1 MVQKSGY
8 PVEFGSL
15 SQYLQLFFY
24 IPGGWPWDFWSI
36 KSMNQ
41 GEHPFVFTAKTP
53 SFLFFLWHGW
63 GGFDAR
69 WKTPSTKNHPK
80 TPQTGPKV
88 KTLRPGDGSWPQTIL
103 KKKTVKSTPIRGV
116 IWIPSTQYPW
126 ICCFFGDVLRIL
138 PWDSSPCF
146 HHHLGNICYFCP
158 TTEQANLRI
167 RGLGLYQLFCKNLLG
182 SSPR

>member
-53 SFLFFLWHGW
+53 SFLFFLWHEW

-116 IWIPSTQYPW
+116 MMDSVHPIPVDLLFFWRCFTDSTMGFITMLSPP
-126 ICCFFGDVLRIL
+126 FGEYMLFLSNHWTSKSKNKRAGFIPTIL
-138 PWDSSPCF
+138 
-146 HHHLGNICYFCP
+146 
-158 TTEQANLRI
+158 
-167 RGLGLYQLFCKNLLG
+167 
-182 SSPR
+182 